1 MEQSFEQLYEQT
13 YWSVL
18 RYFARRVPGDDD
30 HVRDLTA
37 EVYLIAWRRRH
48 ALPPEPLPWLYGTAR
63 HVLGNDRR
71 SAHRQRRLAERLG
84 QDPTGP
90 AHEGPAHEWPGH
102 EGPRHDHVDAG
113 DHERAWVHVALD
125 QLSESDQEVLRL
137 AAWEELSTDQLA
149 LALRCSR
156 SAAAMRLH
164 RARERLRAVL
174 DRDPR
179 LTETLRRSR

>member
-18 RYFARRVPGDDD
+18 RYFARRLPGDDD

-37 EVYLIAWRRRH
+37 EVYLVAWRRRH

-71 SAHRQRRLAERLG
+71 STTRRRRLAERLG

-90 AHEGPAHEWPGH
+90 AHEGQTLAVDHADE
-102 EGPRHDHVDAG
+102 HD
-113 DHERAWVHVALD
+113 RAWVHAALD

-137 AAWEELSTDQLA
+137 AAWEELTTDQLA

-164 RARERLRAVL
+164 RARERLRTVL

>member
-1 MEQSFEQLYEQT
+1 MEQSFEELYEQT

-18 RYFARRVPGDDD
+18 RYFARRLPGDED

-37 EVYLIAWRRRH
+37 EVYLVAWRRRH

-71 SAHRQRRLAERLG
+71 STTRRRRLAERLG

-90 AHEGPAHEWPGH
+90 AHAGQAE
-102 EGPRHDHVDAG
+102 AG
-113 DHERAWVHVALD
+113 DHADEHDREWVHAALD

-137 AAWEELSTDQLA
+137 AAWEELTTDQLA

-164 RARERLRAVL
+164 RARERLRTVL

>member
-1 MEQSFEQLYEQT
+1 VSVEQSFEELYEQT

-18 RYFARRVPGDDD
+18 RYFARRVPGDED
-30 HVRDLTA
+30 HVRDLAA
-37 EVYLIAWRRRH
+37 EVYLVAWRRRH
-48 ALPPEPLPWLYGTAR
+48 ALPSEPLPWLYGTAR
-63 HVLGNDRR
+63 HVLSNDRR
-71 SAHRQRRLAERLG
+71 STTRRRQLAQRLG
-84 QDPTGP
+84 HDPTGP
-90 AHEGPAHEWPGH
+90 AHEGHT
-102 EGPRHDHVDAG
+102 G
-113 DHERAWVHVALD
+113 DHPDDHPHAWVHAALE

-137 AAWEELSTDQLA
+137 AAWEELTTDQMA

>member
-37 EVYLIAWRRRH
+37 EVYLVAWRRRH

-63 HVLGNDRR
+63 HVLGTDRR
-71 SAHRQRRLAERLG
+71 STQRRRLLAQRLG
-84 QDPTGP
+84 QDPAGP
-90 AHEGPAHEWPGH
+90 VLDAALHEDVHASGDD
-102 EGPRHDHVDAG
+102 RDH
-113 DHERAWVHVALD
+113 AWVHVALD
-125 QLSESDQEVLRL
+125 HLSESDQEVLRL

-174 DRDPR
+174 DGDPR

>member
-37 EVYLIAWRRRH
+37 EVYLVAWRRRH

-71 SAHRQRRLAERLG
+71 STQRRRRLAERLG

-90 AHEGPAHEWPGH
+90 DLDVAP
-102 EGPRHDHVDAG
+102 HDHSNGLPG
-113 DHERAWVHVALD
+113 DHDNARVHVALD
-125 QLSESDQEVLRL
+125 HLSESDQEVLRL
-137 AAWEELSTDQLA
+137 AAWEELSPDQLA

-174 DRDPR
+174 ERDPR
-179 LTETLRRSR
+179 LTETLRRSQ

>member
-1 MEQSFEQLYEQT
+1 MGQSFEQLYEQT
-13 YWSVL
+13 YWPVL
-18 RYFARRVPGDDD
+18 RYFARRLPGDDD

-37 EVYLIAWRRRH
+37 EVFLVAWRRRH

-71 SAHRQRRLAERLG
+71 SAQRRRRLAERLG

-90 AHEGPAHEWPGH
+90 VDLRTHEHH
-102 EGPRHDHVDAG
+102 HTG
-113 DHERAWVHVALD
+113 DHDRAWVHVALE